1 MAESTPSLVSAL
13 PWMIG
18 VGFLLYLGVFMAVG
32 APTANRMVTRIGRFV
47 GGGLVRLVV
56 YLGRVLVLTVFHTGV
71 LVVRL
76 ILGRGR
82 PAIATHAWG
91 RYWEALAEVWG
102 GRR

>member
-1 MAESTPSLVSAL
+1 LAEVSPSFISYL

-18 VGFLLYLGVFMAVG
+18 VGFLLYLGLFMAVG

-47 GGGLVRLVV
+47 GGGLVRLMV
-56 YLGRVLVLTVFHTGV
+56 YLGRVILLTVFHTGV
-71 LVVRL
+71 LLVRL

-91 RYWEALAEVWG
+91 RYWEALGEVFV

>member
-18 VGFLLYLGVFMAVG
+18 VGFLLYLGLFMAMG
-32 APTANRMVTRIGRFV
+32 AAKANRIVARIGRGV
-47 GGGLVRLVV
+47 GGGLVRLMV
-56 YLGRVLVLTVFHTGV
+56 YLGRVILLTVFHTGV
-71 LVVRL
+71 LLVRL

-91 RYWEALAEVWG
+91 RYREALAEVLA